1 MSEAEKLGKTA
12 LARKIRGFVLCS
24 VEAKHHTSC
33 HRTFKTEYHNF
44 IRAEERA
51 VARSTDTERAL
62 ITAAHSDAFR
72 SVLQYIQ
79 ENIIKENKIATILL
93 RLIYIDKL
101 EEHGY
106 PKYQYRSVNLMN
118 LLQT

>member
-12 LARKIRGFVLCS
+12 LAREIRGFDLCS

-33 HRTFKTEYHNF
+33 HQTFKTEYHNF

-62 ITAAHSDAFR
+62 ITAAHSDTLR
-72 SVLQYIQ
+72 SALQYIH
-79 ENIIKENKIATILL
+79 EILSK
-93 RLIYIDKL
+93 RTKVCN
-101 EEHGY
+101 Y
-106 PKYQYRSVNLMN
+106 PR
-118 LLQT
+118 